1 MALTHAFAHFLS
13 NCAHCSSDGICAFP
27 TQRLTLSVEPI
38 YGSTERAPISEDVVH
53 AGIFDLLANPPKR
66 YDILMNSFTECPD
79 QETSGRIPML
89 AGESP

>member
-1 MALTHAFAHFLS
+1 MAGCDVTEDS
-13 NCAHCSSDGICAFP
+13 Q
-27 TQRLTLSVEPI
+27 QRLD
-38 YGSTERAPISEDVVH
+38 A
-53 AGIFDLLANPPKR
+53 LLEWLLHHSDNPPKR

>member
-1 MALTHAFAHFLS
+1 LRFGITEAAL
-13 NCAHCSSDGICAFP
+13 I
-27 TQRLTLSVEPI
+27 
-38 YGSTERAPISEDVVH
+38 VH

-66 YDILMNSFTECPD
+66 YDILMNGFTECPD